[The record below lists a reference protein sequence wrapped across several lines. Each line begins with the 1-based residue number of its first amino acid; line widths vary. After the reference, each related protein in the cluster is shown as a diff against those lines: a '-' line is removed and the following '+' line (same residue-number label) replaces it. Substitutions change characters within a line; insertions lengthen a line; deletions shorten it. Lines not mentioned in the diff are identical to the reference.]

1 VQWALLFG
9 FTRFSCLVWFIQK
22 SSMHHQA
29 TSSFLVMTYTTQQPP
44 LEWISGVGICMTES
58 LVDYTKGMRV
68 NYWSLACHVP
78 PTPSS
83 LRSACHV
90 PPTPSSLRSQV
101 VRLSLAGNLLCSACE
116 KSSGHRLRNS
126 IRKEG
131 KKRSEPAFL
140 HNLSPPR
147 FLLRVRTARAGTD
160 AYLLVLHLPDAH
172 HERTHGEAG
181 GTAAVARRV
190 RQ

>member
-1 VQWALLFG
+1 VQWALLFR
-9 FTRFSCLVWFIQK
+9 FARFSCLVWFIRK

-44 LEWISGVGICMTES
+44 LEWITGVGICMTES
-58 LVDYTKGMRV
+58 LVDKTKGMRV

-83 LRSACHV
+83 LRS
-90 PPTPSSLRSQV
+90 QV
-101 VRLSLAGNLLCSACE
+101 VRLSLAGNILCSACE

-147 FLLRVRTARAGTD
+147 FLLRAGTD

-181 GTAAVARRV
+181 GTAAMARRV

>member
-1 VQWALLFG
+1 
-9 FTRFSCLVWFIQK
+9 
-22 SSMHHQA
+22 
-29 TSSFLVMTYTTQQPP
+29 
-44 LEWISGVGICMTES
+44 MTES
-58 LVDYTKGMRV
+58 LVDKTKGMRV
-68 NYWSLACHVP
+68 NYWSL
-78 PTPSS
+78 
-83 LRSACHV
+83 ACHV

-116 KSSGHRLRNS
+116 KSSRLRNS

-181 GTAAVARRV
+181 GTAAMARWV